1 LIETVPDPGAP
12 AWVKWI
18 APETLFAQV
27 RNTVPFL
34 KLPAASPGPLI
45 DLGDSPEGFL
55 HIIASWENIL
65 RPGIRYEEQLQ
76 DYFALCVACHH
87 ATVGSFVPTDVDA
100 KIRGVLWR
108 ATPDPDVLKPMLRFA
123 LNLHKWTEEGI
134 SVRRVRGVSGHNGEH
149 WSVIAG
155 ALGRLLELGETD
167 AAAEAQAAIEAEIDR
182 EQAIFDK
189 TAHERDAE
197 LDFLRIAMTLA
208 HNQGDL
214 KQGISFWKQKP
225 ETLPTMAY
233 LLERGKFERA
243 VKVYQETGMNA
254 EGHRN
259 YPLRAVRSL
268 RRSPEYLLPLSPF
281 LDEWGAKVAT
291 LEDSHEILAA
301 LVSGCLKL
309 DNQNGY
315 YRAIA
320 GMRSVSQGNF
330 DRTIARMP
338 NAAQRAVKSGEI
350 PKLSAVS
357 RASFEAMMR
366 KRART
371 AVASF
376 KGR

>member
-1 LIETVPDPGAP
+1 
-12 AWVKWI
+12 
-18 APETLFAQV
+18 
-27 RNTVPFL
+27 
-34 KLPAASPGPLI
+34 GPT
-45 DLGDSPEGFL
+45 GFL
-55 HIIASWENIL
+55 RIIASWENIL
-65 RPGIRYEEQLQ
+65 RPGTRYEEQLQ
-76 DYFALCVACHH
+76 DYFALCVACHQ

-108 ATPDPDVLKPMLRFA
+108 ATPDPDVLRPMLRFA
-123 LNLHKWTEEGI
+123 LQLHHWTEEGI
-134 SVRRVRGVSGHNGEH
+134 SVRKIRGVSGHNGEH

-155 ALGRLLELGETD
+155 ALGRLLELGETEM
-167 AAAEAQAAIEAEIDR
+167 AAEAQAAIEAEVDR
-182 EQAIFDK
+182 EQAIFDQV
-189 TAHERDAE
+189 ARERDAE
-197 LDFLRIAMTLA
+197 LDLLRVAMTLA

-243 VKVYQETGMNA
+243 VRVYQETGMSA

-268 RRSPEYLLPLSPF
+268 RRSPDTLLPLLPF
-281 LDEWGAKVAT
+281 LDDWGAKVAT
-291 LEDSHEILAA
+291 LEDNHEILHA
-301 LVSGCLKL
+301 LVSGCVKL

-330 DRTIARMP
+330 DKAVSRMP

-350 PKLSAVS
+350 PKLSAVP

-371 AVASF
+371 VVASF
-376 KGR
+376 RDKG